1 MTVNHPDS
9 RIDKLISRLN
19 QNWIMWFYF
28 LFKLPSAWF
37 WGVKIKSVD
46 QDKAVVSLPYTWFS
60 KNPFRSIYFA
70 AQSGAAELSTG
81 LLGFIAIEDK
91 PPMSMLITGV
101 EAEFVKKADSL
112 TTFSCDEG
120 GRIRETVDLAIKT
133 GNGQAVTVTSI
144 GVDNNGDVVSR
155 FKFTW
160 SFKLNSL

>member
-81 LLGFIAIEDK
+81 LPGFIAIEDK

-112 TTFSCDEG
+112 TTFSCDEV
-120 GRIRETVDLAIKT
+120 GRIRETVDLAIKK

-144 GVDNNGDVVSR
+144 DVDNNGDVVSR

-160 SFKLNSL
+160 SFNLKSL